1 MNIKAAHAMGISQIM
16 KTAQIMKTMKIEAEN
31 LGGLRGKTK
40 LELKPG
46 VNIIEAPNASG
57 KTSMVG
63 AFTLSVLPSK
73 EAAQYAHI
81 LHSTEMEGGVKLVF
95 DENKIERLMNRGK
108 KKELEISGR
117 SIAPEDMLGLIRRF
131 AIADEDNPVLADVRA
146 GKNLRDVL
154 TEYSGVDALKVQH
167 KKLIEKESALQDKLK
182 QCQEKVN
189 RIDIF
194 KKNLKDNEE
203 KLEKLK
209 SEKRE
214 LYEKYPEKEVTK
226 LVELEG
232 EIARAEA
239 NLKNLVESIK
249 STESAIKSRAERLKA
264 IEQRIAGGAEDI
276 IKQIEAKET
285 EEKYLEDNRKELGKV
300 ELLRSNE
307 LTQLRFIVE
316 NIEVYTAAHAEPT
329 DKLRALISDEE
340 QAIVCPVCDHS
351 TKYGYI
357 KKKLKKTE
365 GEYKKISGQVHEL
378 IEKIS
383 KLNREIT
390 GLKAKKN
397 EIGSI
402 RIEQKRT
409 SEELET
415 YKKQLSQKTND
426 IKALEDKLKELKK
439 EKEKASEKRTEEISE
454 YEERRIIVER
464 EIAITTNSAE
474 NIQKELKVL
483 EPVAAEINEIEK
495 KLNNTRNKIEA
506 LAKEIEEREKGIIR
520 IFNTE
525 IKNIYSK
532 MGFEKVNELR
542 LDDNFNLRVV
552 RLNKAGAGYSDT
564 VKSLSKTEKEVS
576 GLILLLSGY
585 RAYKIGEKYPFFV
598 IDEINF
604 MDTQRLTTFIDHVKE
619 TARSI
624 VVMTIPGRKVELP
637 GVTHVLLSV

>member
-1 MNIKAAHAMGISQIM
+1 METVQIM
-16 KTAQIMKTMKIEAEN
+16 ETMKIEAEN

-40 LELKPG
+40 LAIMPG

-63 AFTLSVLPSK
+63 AFALSVLPSK
-73 EAAQYAHI
+73 EAAQHAHI
-81 LHSTEMEGGVKLVF
+81 LHSTETEGSVRLVF
-95 DENKIERLMNRGK
+95 DGNIIERIIKRGK
-108 KKELEISGR
+108 KKEPEISGN

-167 KKLIEKESALQDKLK
+167 KKLIEKETALQDELK

-189 RIDIF
+189 RIDILE
-194 KKNLKDNEE
+194 KNLKDNEK
-203 KLEKLK
+203 KLEKLEL
-209 SEKRE
+209 EKKE
-214 LYEKYPEKEVTK
+214 LYVKYPEKEETK

-239 NLKNLVESIK
+239 NLKNLAESIK
-249 STESAIKSRAERLKA
+249 STESAIKSREERLKA
-264 IEQRIAGGAEDI
+264 IEQRIAGGAEGI
-276 IKQIEAKET
+276 VKQIEAKET
-285 EEKYLEDNRKELGKV
+285 EEKYLEDNKKELGKV

-307 LTQLRFIVE
+307 LTQLRIITE
-316 NIEVYTAAHAEPT
+316 NVQAYTAAHAEPT
-329 DKLRALISDEE
+329 DKLKALISDEE
-340 QAIVCPVCDHS
+340 QAIICPVCDHS

-357 KKKLKKTE
+357 KEKLKKTE
-365 GEYKKISGQVHEL
+365 VEYKKVSGQMHEL
-378 IEKIS
+378 NEKIS
-383 KLNREIT
+383 KLSREIT
-390 GLKAKKN
+390 GLKTRKN
-397 EIGSI
+397 EIESI
-402 RIEQKRT
+402 SIEQKRT

-415 YKKQLSQKTND
+415 YKKQLFRKTND
-426 IKALEDKLKELKK
+426 IKALEDKLKKLKK
-439 EKEKASEKRTEEISE
+439 EKEKASEERTEEVSE
-454 YEERRIIVER
+454 HEERRITVER

-474 NIQKELKVL
+474 IIRKELKVL

-506 LAKEIEEREKGIIR
+506 LTKEIEEREKGIIR

-624 VVMTIPGRKVELP
+624 VIMTIPGRKVELP
-637 GVTHVLLSV
+637 SVTYVPLSV